1 MVMQVML
8 TGMME
13 ELKKNENGEE
23 ILARVFDYTSEITT
37 MYATQ
42 PNPATNSY
50 TLTMGMTDQ

>member
-1 MVMQVML
+1 MQVML